1 MAKII
6 SVHSF
11 RGGTGK
17 SNITASLAVLAAI
30 DGRRVAVIDTDIN
43 SPGIHV
49 LFGMHEGNVGPTL
62 NDYLWGRCGICEA
75 AHAVP
80 LPAAAGAMWVVPSS
94 LKTGEIAKV
103 LREGYEV
110 ERLNA
115 GFRDLLE
122 DLRLDCLF
130 IDTHPGVNEETL
142 LSIAVSD
149 VLVVILRPDQQ
160 DYLGTGVTVEVARR
174 LAVPELHLLINKA
187 PTNLD
192 FEAVRAKVTATYG
205 CDVIAVL
212 PHSDRMMQL
221 SSSNVFALAFPDHH
235 LTGLLRHVSRRLV
248 GE

>member
-17 SNITASLAVLAAI
+17 SNLTASLAVLAAQ

-49 LFGMHEGNVGPTL
+49 VFGLHKGNVARTL
-62 NDYLWGRCGICEA
+62 NDYLWGRCEICDT
-75 AHAVP
+75 AHAVS
-80 LPAAAGAMWVVPSS
+80 LPNAAGALWIVPSS
-94 LKTGEIAKV
+94 LNTGEIAKV

-110 ERLNA
+110 DRLNC
-115 GFRDLLE
+115 GFRDLL
-122 DLRLDCLF
+122 DGLRLDCLF

-149 VLVVILRPDQQ
+149 TLVVILRPDQQ

-174 LAVPELHLLINKA
+174 LSVPELYLLVNKV
-187 PTNLD
+187 PTNLN
-192 FEAVRAKVTATYG
+192 FEDVRAKVTEAYG
-205 CDVIAVL
+205 CPVIAVL
-212 PHSDRMMQL
+212 PHSDRMMEL
-221 SSSNVFALAFPDHH
+221 SSSNVFALAYPEHH
-235 LTGLLRHVSRRLV
+235 VTGLLRQVSRRLV
-248 GE
+248 PE